1 MNSIDEAF
9 SSVKQYCRKEGRIS
23 EAAMKL
29 WIDIMK
35 PVQLDGSVAVFT
47 VQSEFQKTVVMNTYN
62 ALLKE
67 AFLNVLGLDV
77 KIQINVVTP
86 EENDNPLSENS
97 NAKDYDELA
106 RRHEELEH
114 SFEGANYEYTFATF
128 IVGGS
133 NEFAYAA
140 CTAVAKEPGKN
151 YNPLFIYGGS
161 GLGKTHLLTAI
172 QTEIKRTHPDFV
184 IMYVTCEQFTNELIA
199 AIRAGSTEDFRM
211 KYRVADL
218 LLVDDIQFIAG
229 KESTQE
235 EFFHTF
241 NSLHDAHKQIVIA
254 SDRPAKEIK
263 SLEERLRTRFEWGL
277 TADVQPPD
285 FETRVAIVKRKAE
298 LLHLDLPEDVAEFI
312 ANHLKNNIRQ
322 LEGAVKK
329 LNAYYM
335 LEGIQPVISVAQNA
349 IKDILNETQPVPV
362 TIEKIIGEVSRTF
375 NVSPADIRGTKRNAN
390 VASARRVAIYILR
403 EVTGMSMEEIGREFS
418 GRDHSTIVYS
428 LKTMERDMKNDQ
440 HLRETVSDIIKNVK
454 A

>member
-1 MNSIDEAF
+1 M
-9 SSVKQYCRKEGRIS
+9 
-23 EAAMKL
+23 
-29 WIDIMK
+29 
-35 PVQLDGSVAVFT
+35 
-47 VQSEFQKTVVMNTYN
+47 
-62 ALLKE
+62 
-67 AFLNVLGLDV
+67 
-77 KIQINVVTP
+77 
-86 EENDNPLSENS
+86 
-97 NAKDYDELA
+97 
-106 RRHEELEH
+106 
-114 SFEGANYEYTFATF
+114 
-128 IVGGS
+128 
-133 NEFAYAA
+133 
-140 CTAVAKEPGKN
+140 
-151 YNPLFIYGGS
+151 
-161 GLGKTHLLTAI
+161 
-172 QTEIKRTHPDFV
+172 
-184 IMYVTCEQFTNELIA
+184 
-199 AIRAGSTEDFRM
+199 
-211 KYRVADL
+211 RVADL

>member
-151 YNPLFIYGGS
+151 YNPLFIYGPS
-161 GLGKTHLLTAI
+161 GLGKTHLMHAI
-172 QTEIKRTHPDFV
+172 ANQVHENHPEYK
-184 IMYVTCEQFTNELIA
+184 IIYVTSEEFGN
-199 AIRAGSTEDFRM
+199 DFLSCINDNNMARFHD
-211 KYRVADL
+211 KYRNADVL
-218 LLVDDIQFIAG
+218 LIDDIQFFSN
-229 KESTQE
+229 KERMQE

-241 NSLHDAHKQIVIA
+241 NKLTLRA
-254 SDRPAKEIK
+254 SR
-263 SLEERLRTRFEWGL
+263 S
-277 TADVQPPD
+277 
-285 FETRVAIVKRKAE
+285 
-298 LLHLDLPEDVAEFI
+298 
-312 ANHLKNNIRQ
+312 
-322 LEGAVKK
+322 
-329 LNAYYM
+329 
-335 LEGIQPVISVAQNA
+335 
-349 IKDILNETQPVPV
+349 
-362 TIEKIIGEVSRTF
+362 
-375 NVSPADIRGTKRNAN
+375 
-390 VASARRVAIYILR
+390 
-403 EVTGMSMEEIGREFS
+403 
-418 GRDHSTIVYS
+418 
-428 LKTMERDMKNDQ
+428 
-440 HLRETVSDIIKNVK
+440 
-454 A
+454 

>member
-1 MNSIDEAF
+1 MDSFNDVLDA
-9 SSVKQYCRKEGRIS
+9 VKLYCKDYLVD
-23 EAAMKL
+23 A
-29 WIDIMK
+29 
-35 PVQLDGSVAVFT
+35 
-47 VQSEFQKTVVMNTYN
+47 TYN
-62 ALLKE
+62 LYID
-67 AFLNVLGLDV
+67 GLQPV
-77 KIQINVVTP
+77 
-86 EENDNPLSENS
+86 SFENS
-97 NAKDYDELA
+97 NHVVLSVRNEFICKIVRDRYIPLLKDAFKSVLGFEVNLELMVPSLPVTPA
-106 RRHEELEH
+106 NDPDKVATLPSGRYEFT
-114 SFEGANYEYTFATF
+114 FENF
-128 IVGGS
+128 IRGS
-133 NEFAYAA
+133 SNQFAYAA
-140 CTAVAKEPGKN
+140 AQAVAANPSGA
-151 YNPLFIYGGS
+151 YNPLFIYGNS
-161 GLGKTHLLTAI
+161 GLGKTHLLNAI
-172 QTEIKRTHPDFV
+172 QIEIRKNHPDFNIV
-184 IMYVTCEQFTNELIA
+184 YVDCEKFTNEIIT
-199 AIRAGSTEDFRM
+199 AIRSGSTEEFRQ
-211 KYRVADL
+211 KYRQADL

>member
-1 MNSIDEAF
+1 METFIEAWNLICDYLKNQIPEVSYNLWIGKIEPVNLDF
-9 SSVKQYCRKEGRIS
+9 SSGSVVLKVPTPFHRDI
-23 EAAMKL
+23 
-29 WIDIMK
+29 IMK
-35 PVQLDGSVAVFT
+35 SYQ
-47 VQSEFQKTVVMNTYN
+47 NN
-62 ALLKE
+62 LKE
-67 AFLNVLGLDV
+67 AFNNVLGSEF
-77 KIQINVVTP
+77 QIDILTEDQMELQ
-86 EENDNPLSENS
+86 EETKEETKKSD
-97 NAKDYDELA
+97 DYEFT
-106 RRHEELEH
+106 
-114 SFEGANYEYTFATF
+114 FETF
-128 IVGGS
+128 IVGPS
-133 NEFAYAA
+133 NKFAHAA
-140 CTAVAKEPGKN
+140 AMAVATKPAVL
-151 YNPLFIYGGS
+151 YNPLFIYGNS
-161 GLGKTHLLTAI
+161 GLGKTHLLYAI
-172 QTEIKRTHPDFV
+172 CNEIEKNNPNINIVYIKGD
-184 IMYVTCEQFTNELIA
+184 EFTNELIE
-199 AIRAGSTEDFRM
+199 AIRRGTTAEFRQ
-211 KYRVADL
+211 KYRKSDV

-229 KESTQE
+229 RDSTQE

>member
-151 YNPLFIYGGS
+151 YNPLFIYGPS
-161 GLGKTHLLTAI
+161 GLGKTHLMHAI
-172 QTEIKRTHPDFV
+172 ANQVHENHPE
-184 IMYVTCEQFTNELIA
+184 YKSFTSPVKNSATTSSPASTTTTWL
-199 AIRAGSTEDFRM
+199 GSTT
-211 KYRVADL
+211 
-218 LLVDDIQFIAG
+218 
-229 KESTQE
+229 ST
-235 EFFHTF
+235 
-241 NSLHDAHKQIVIA
+241 
-254 SDRPAKEIK
+254 
-263 SLEERLRTRFEWGL
+263 
-277 TADVQPPD
+277 
-285 FETRVAIVKRKAE
+285 
-298 LLHLDLPEDVAEFI
+298 
-312 ANHLKNNIRQ
+312 
-322 LEGAVKK
+322 
-329 LNAYYM
+329 
-335 LEGIQPVISVAQNA
+335 
-349 IKDILNETQPVPV
+349 
-362 TIEKIIGEVSRTF
+362 
-375 NVSPADIRGTKRNAN
+375 GTP
-390 VASARRVAIYILR
+390 
-403 EVTGMSMEEIGREFS
+403 TCC
-418 GRDHSTIVYS
+418 
-428 LKTMERDMKNDQ
+428 
-440 HLRETVSDIIKNVK
+440 
-454 A
+454 

>member
-1 MNSIDEAF
+1 MDSINDVLNAA
-9 SSVKQYCRKEGRIS
+9 KQYCREHTS
-23 EAAMKL
+23 EATYQYY
-29 WIDIMK
+29 ISDIK
-35 PVQLDGSVAVFT
+35 AVSF
-47 VQSEFQKTVVMNTYN
+47 
-62 ALLKE
+62 
-67 AFLNVLGLDV
+67 
-77 KIQINVVTP
+77 
-86 EENDNPLSENS
+86 ENS
-97 NAKDYDELA
+97 NTITLEIRNAFILSIVSDRYATTLKDAFKSVLGFDVDLKFVTPKEGGDEEGKEKKPKLDEKSLPSGRYDFT
-106 RRHEELEH
+106 
-114 SFEGANYEYTFATF
+114 FENFIKGPSNQFA
-128 IVGGS
+128 
-133 NEFAYAA
+133 FAAA
-140 CTAVAKEPGKN
+140 QAVAANPSGA

>member
-140 CTAVAKEPGKN
+140 CTAVAKEP
-151 YNPLFIYGGS
+151 
-161 GLGKTHLLTAI
+161 A
-172 QTEIKRTHPDFV
+172 RTTTP
-184 IMYVTCEQFTNELIA
+184 CS
-199 AIRAGSTEDFRM
+199 STVPPVWE
-211 KYRVADL
+211 
-218 LLVDDIQFIAG
+218 
-229 KESTQE
+229 
-235 EFFHTF
+235 
-241 NSLHDAHKQIVIA
+241 
-254 SDRPAKEIK
+254 RP
-263 SLEERLRTRFEWGL
+263 T
-277 TADVQPPD
+277 
-285 FETRVAIVKRKAE
+285 
-298 LLHLDLPEDVAEFI
+298 
-312 ANHLKNNIRQ
+312 
-322 LEGAVKK
+322 
-329 LNAYYM
+329 
-335 LEGIQPVISVAQNA
+335 
-349 IKDILNETQPVPV
+349 
-362 TIEKIIGEVSRTF
+362 
-375 NVSPADIRGTKRNAN
+375 
-390 VASARRVAIYILR
+390 
-403 EVTGMSMEEIGREFS
+403 
-418 GRDHSTIVYS
+418 
-428 LKTMERDMKNDQ
+428 
-440 HLRETVSDIIKNVK
+440 
-454 A
+454 